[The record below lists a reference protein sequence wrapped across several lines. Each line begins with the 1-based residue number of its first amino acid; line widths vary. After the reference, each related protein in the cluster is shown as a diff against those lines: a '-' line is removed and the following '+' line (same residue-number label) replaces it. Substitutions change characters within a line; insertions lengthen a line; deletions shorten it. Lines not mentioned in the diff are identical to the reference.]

1 MERYREEEGR
11 FPENIA
17 MIIYSGDTMK
27 TNGDDIAEVLYL
39 MGVKPVW
46 QKNGDRVIGLEV
58 IPYAELQRPRIDVSL
73 RISGLFRDTF
83 PNLIRLIEEA
93 VNMVASLEE
102 EEDINYIKKHKR
114 KYQHLITRRLFHRRS
129 GGIFQA

>member
-46 QKNGDRVIGLEV
+46 QKMEIG
-58 IPYAELQRPRIDVSL
+58 
-73 RISGLFRDTF
+73 
-83 PNLIRLIEEA
+83 
-93 VNMVASLEE
+93 
-102 EEDINYIKKHKR
+102 
-114 KYQHLITRRLFHRRS
+114 
-129 GGIFQA
+129 

>member
-1 MERYREEEGR
+1 M
-11 FPENIA
+11 A
-17 MIIYSGDTMK
+17 
-27 TNGDDIAEVLYL
+27 
-39 MGVKPVW
+39 
-46 QKNGDRVIGLEV
+46 KNGDRVIGLEV

-114 KYQHLITRRLFHRRS
+114 KYQHLITRRLFYRRS